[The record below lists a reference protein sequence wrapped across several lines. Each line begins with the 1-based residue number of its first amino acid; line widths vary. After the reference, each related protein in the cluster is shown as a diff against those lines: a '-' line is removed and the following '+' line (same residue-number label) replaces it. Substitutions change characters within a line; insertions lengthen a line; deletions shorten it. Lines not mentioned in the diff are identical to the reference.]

1 MEDKSLS
8 KLGGV
13 CAIIVGILYI
23 VAGAAYLMLPEGMKT
38 TADPASYLAGFAQE
52 PTWALTEYWAFAF
65 CGVLGIAVVLAVT
78 AKVRSLNDGWVRWTS
93 TLALIGFSV
102 VALQYSRL
110 VVLNAERA
118 AAYAAGD
125 STMKAVLAANQS
137 LATLDQFGF
146 LAYGAV
152 GLWFLV
158 VNLLALRGDTWPK
171 ILAYLGIVGAIAYE
185 FVVIGQLFEVELF
198 VTIAAGAAVIV
209 GPIWYI
215 WMGTILR
222 K

>member
-8 KLGGV
+8 KLGGI

-23 VAGAAYLMLPEGMKT
+23 VGGAAYLTLPADMKT
-38 TADPASYLAGFAQE
+38 GSDPGAFLAAFANE
-52 PTWALTEYWAFAF
+52 PTMATLQYWAFAF
-65 CGVLGIAVVLAVT
+65 IGVFAIAVVLAVS
-78 AKVRSLNDGWVRWTS
+78 AKVRSQNEGWVRWTS
-93 TLALIGFSV
+93 NLALIGFAV
-102 VALQYSRL
+102 VALQYSRYI
-110 VVLNAERA
+110 VLYADRA
-118 AAYAAGD
+118 ATYAAGD
-125 STMKAVLAANQS
+125 AATKAALAANQS

-158 VNLLALRGDTWPK
+158 VNLLALGGDTWPK

-185 FVVIGQLFEVELF
+185 FVMIGQLCEVELF
-198 VTIAAGAAVIV
+198 VTIAAGTAVIV

-215 WMGTILR
+215 WMGSILR